1 MLILFITDVLPMNK
15 NPNKIDQRYLIKS
28 IILDNKD
35 IKIKQNVVT
44 TIISRDYLEVTSR
57 IT

>member
-35 IKIKQNVVT
+35 IKIKQNE
-44 TIISRDYLEVTSR
+44 D
-57 IT
+57 

>member
-1 MLILFITDVLPMNK
+1 MLILFITDVLPMKK

-35 IKIKQNVVT
+35 IKIKQNE
-44 TIISRDYLEVTSR
+44 D
-57 IT
+57 